1 MLPDGD
7 LTLVG
12 ERGVTLSGGQK
23 ARINL
28 ARLVIG
34 VPVCVCKLCTVSF
47 ALLPFSTTVVSTVHV
62 RVLCNLR

>member
-23 ARINL
+23 ARVNL

-34 VPVCVCKLCTVSF
+34 VPASTLLCIF
-47 ALLPFSTTVVSTVHV
+47 FPLSTVHV
-62 RVLCNLR
+62 HVLFNVQLPQPLKFLV